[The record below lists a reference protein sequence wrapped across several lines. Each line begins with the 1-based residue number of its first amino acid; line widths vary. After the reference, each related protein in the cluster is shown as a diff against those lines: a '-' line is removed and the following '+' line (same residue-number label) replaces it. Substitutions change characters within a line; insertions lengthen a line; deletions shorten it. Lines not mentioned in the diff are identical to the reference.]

1 MRWSYAMMSLRVT
14 LLVEDKGA
22 NVDGVDRDGDERKGG
37 AADPNYLDQNYA
49 SFHLMVA
56 VSMAHM

>member
-22 NVDGVDRDGDERKGG
+22 NVDGVDRDGDERQGG

>member
-1 MRWSYAMMSLRVT
+1 MMSLRVT